1 MKLIQCNN
9 VLKRDN
15 LCRIA
20 PRYLKGTKKWVPPSR
35 PDTPLIVFINAK
47 SGGRIGPR
55 LSLLLSRTL
64 GQSQV
69 FDVTE
74 TRPGEVLETFW
85 LNLKRAESDGDG
97 DARYVRQNVRILVAG
112 GDGTVTWVLGC
123 IAELGLDPPP
133 PVAVLPLGTGND
145 FALNFGW
152 GNAFQWSWFS
162 PSSLY
167 QTLYRF
173 KTAEIRRMDIWTA
186 EFLVPDSSYYSE
198 MPHSLRQDP
207 EHRNRATANF
217 WNYFSIGLDAEA
229 AYGFHALREHHPHL
243 ASARLLNQA
252 WYAYFSC
259 SSGWFCGAKPL
270 GPQLTLRVKT
280 STEENCP
287 WQSIAIPSSIRAIVL
302 LNLQTYGGGR
312 DIWGLPCSK
321 NLERKGFKEPIYDDG
336 LIEVIGLKGGWH
348 TAVVMGQITPRI
360 HAKRLA
366 QAHEVEIKVVRH
378 GRGNHPTGRM
388 YMQLDGEPWP
398 QTIPAES
405 SNRARSTIADDN
417 VLCVRVSLKGSSRV
431 LVNANDI
438 LGGTKAKLVT
448 ERGSRISKS
457 ETELPSAKDD
467 IR

>member
-1 MKLIQCNN
+1 M
-9 VLKRDN
+9 
-15 LCRIA
+15 
-20 PRYLKGTKKWVPPSR
+20 
-35 PDTPLIVFINAK
+35 
-47 SGGRIGPR
+47 
-55 LSLLLSRTL
+55 
-64 GQSQV
+64 

-74 TRPGEVLETFW
+74 TRPREVLETFW
-85 LNLKRAESDGDG
+85 LNLKRAESDGDV
-97 DARYVRQNVRILVAG
+97 DAVYIRQNLRILVAG

-123 IAELGLDPPP
+123 IAELGIEPPP

-173 KTAEIRRMDIWTA
+173 KTAEIRRMDIWEA

-207 EHRNRATANF
+207 EQRNRATANF

-229 AYGFHALREHHPHL
+229 AYGFHALRENHPHL

-280 STEENCP
+280 SAEQNAP
-287 WQSIAIPSSIRAIVL
+287 WQSIAVPSSIRAIVL

-336 LIEVIGLKGGWH
+336 LIEVIGLKDGWH
-348 TAVVMGQITPRI
+348 TAVVMGQLTPRI

-366 QAHEVEIKVVRH
+366 QAHEVEIKVTRRDR
-378 GRGNHPTGRM
+378 GRSRSIHPTGKM

-398 QTIPAES
+398 QTIPLEPSKSAQSIDTDNE
-405 SNRARSTIADDN
+405 NN

-431 LVNANDI
+431 LVNSNDV
-438 LGGTKAKLVT
+438 LGSNKAKLVT
-448 ERGSRISKS
+448 KRGNKMSKP
-457 ETELPSAKDD
+457 EARLPSTKAD
-467 IR
+467 